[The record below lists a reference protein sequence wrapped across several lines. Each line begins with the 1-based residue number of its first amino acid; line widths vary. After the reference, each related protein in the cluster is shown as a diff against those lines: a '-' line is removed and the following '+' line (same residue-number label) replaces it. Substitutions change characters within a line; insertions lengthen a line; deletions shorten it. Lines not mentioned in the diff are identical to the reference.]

1 MLRNLERKI
10 KVVVYLGEKIDR
22 NATYMVRY
30 HCLNCKNVSICK
42 NPSECDFVRYVRER
56 LPQTQ
61 HNYSIDMPQ
70 LHIVVANDT
79 EKQRAVRVLNRAQR
93 LRTNR
98 ALIERQK

>member
-1 MLRNLERKI
+1 MLKNLERKI
-10 KVVVYLGEKIDR
+10 KVVVYLGEKTDR

-30 HCLNCKNVSICK
+30 HCLNCKNVATCK

-61 HNYSIDMPQ
+61 YNYSIDMPQ
-70 LHIVVANDT
+70 LYIVISNDT

-98 ALIERQK
+98 ALIVHQK

>member
-10 KVVVYLGEKIDR
+10 KVVVYLCEKTDR

-30 HCLNCKNVSICK
+30 HCLNCKNVATCK

-61 HNYSIDMPQ
+61 YNYSIDMPQ
-70 LHIVVANDT
+70 LHIVISNEA

-98 ALIERQK
+98 ALVVRQK